1 MDKSPKTRPF
11 TPILEGAAFA
21 THPEK
26 HGGKKYMRKSILIV
40 DDSEDTL
47 EVFQSTLEEEGF
59 LVMAAKNGNEAL
71 NILKDHNFSIIL
83 LDINMP
89 GMTGL
94 QLLEEMKARNLGQG
108 VPVMLVSAVDNL
120 GSMKVAPNVIDTL
133 KKPFFYPEL
142 VHKLKSVHGFHTP
155 LREEA
160 NPN

>member
-1 MDKSPKTRPF
+1 
-11 TPILEGAAFA
+11 
-21 THPEK
+21 
-26 HGGKKYMRKSILIV
+26 MRNSILIV

-59 LVMAAKNGNEAL
+59 AVMAAKDAQEAL
-71 NILKDHNFSIIL
+71 ELLKTHNFSLML

-94 QLLEEMKARNLGQG
+94 QLLDEMKHMNVGQG

-120 GSMKVAPNVIDTL
+120 GSMKVPPNVIDTL

-142 VHKLKSVHGFHTP
+142 IHKLKSVHGFNAKKDAE
-155 LREEA
+155 L
-160 NPN
+160 NP

>member
-1 MDKSPKTRPF
+1 
-11 TPILEGAAFA
+11 
-21 THPEK
+21 
-26 HGGKKYMRKSILIV
+26 MRKSILIV

-71 NILKDHNFSIIL
+71 NILKDHNFSVIL

-89 GMTGL
+89 GMNGL
-94 QLLEEMKARNLGQG
+94 QLLEEMKSRNLGQD

-120 GSMKVAPNVIDTL
+120 DSMKVAHNVIDTL

-142 VHKLKSVHGFHTP
+142 VHKLKSVHGINNP
-155 LREEA
+155 LGREA

>member
-1 MDKSPKTRPF
+1 
-11 TPILEGAAFA
+11 
-21 THPEK
+21 
-26 HGGKKYMRKSILIV
+26 MRNSILIV

-59 LVMAAKNGNEAL
+59 AVMAAKDAQEAL
-71 NILKDHNFSIIL
+71 ELLRTHDFSLML

-94 QLLEEMKARNLGQG
+94 QLLEEMRRLGLGQG

-120 GSMKVAPNVIDTL
+120 GSLNLPSNVIDTL

-142 VHKLKSVHGFHTP
+142 IHKLKSVHGFSAKKESH
-155 LREEA
+155 
-160 NPN
+160 PNG